1 MLTCTSRFVAVL
13 TRLISAGL
21 HSPNSPKSEA
31 ATWDAISETIKTVA
45 ELEPPL
51 GAHPNIIR
59 RDVLMS
65 HGYSGQ
71 ADLVFELINNS
82 SVNLQHLYVS
92 PSDTN
97 TWGEDILGL
106 EILASGEVGTVTIA
120 DGLSTCAYDLLFVT
134 DTGNEVTSS
143 QDLCV
148 LNTFTLN
155 D

>member
-1 MLTCTSRFVAVL
+1 MR
-13 TRLISAGL
+13 
-21 HSPNSPKSEA
+21 
-31 ATWDAISETIKTVA
+31 TVA
-45 ELEPPL
+45 FAALLSTAALSAPAFAE
-51 GAHPNIIR
+51 
-59 RDVLMS
+59 
-65 HGYSGQ
+65 
-71 ADLVFELINNS
+71 DLVFELINNS

-120 DGLSTCAYDLLFVT
+120 DGLSTCAYDLIFVT